1 MLLFSVLQR
10 LERSC
15 VWESARFRKNVVF
28 YSFIKIKMKKK
39 ISLLLLPLLWVMGF
53 SAKAQDIVADKI
65 IAKVDDYIILK
76 SDLELAY
83 QSFLQSGDKLPG
95 DARCGIFRE
104 MIINKV
110 LVAKAEIDSVLVEEN
125 AIDRELDQ
133 RLRYMVETYGGD
145 PDKIA
150 QYLGKSLEQI
160 AEELREPIREQMTV
174 QKMRSEVTKDLKV
187 TPSEVRKFFKNIPKD
202 SIPLFPA
209 EYEVGVLI
217 KNPIANK
224 AEKERVREQLLS
236 FKRQV
241 EAGEADFASLATLHS
256 EDLGSASKGG
266 DLGFHDRGEL
276 VPEYEAASFALEAG
290 AISEPIESQ
299 FGYHLIQ
306 LLERRGNLYRTRH
319 ILMRPKPS
327 EEDIKTTEL
336 LMDSLR
342 QVIIENPADFQKIAV
357 KHTDD
362 KGSRANSAMIAN
374 PNTGST
380 KLLAEEMDFT
390 AFQVVDK
397 MKVGEVSPPLRFRT
411 GDGKDAIRILYFK
424 NKIEPHVANLEQDY
438 EKIQQAALSDKRN
451 QVLNDWFLDAIKE
464 IYIDIAPEYDYCGIL
479 QGL

>member
-1 MLLFSVLQR
+1 MFIKTKMRKKIGFVLFSWFLT
-10 LERSC
+10 LS
-15 VWESARFRKNVVF
+15 
-28 YSFIKIKMKKK
+28 
-39 ISLLLLPLLWVMGF
+39 F
-53 SAKAQDIVADKI
+53 SAKTQEIVADKI

-83 QSFLQSGDKLPG
+83 QSFLRSGDKLPG
-95 DARCGIFRE
+95 DARCGILRE

-110 LVAKAEIDSVLVEEN
+110 LMAKAEIDSVSVEES
-125 AIDRELDQ
+125 AIERELDQ
-133 RLRYMVETYGGD
+133 RLRYMVEAYGGD
-145 PDKIA
+145 RDKIA

-160 AEELREPIREQMTV
+160 TEELREPIREQMTV
-174 QKMRSEVTKDLKV
+174 QKMRNEITKDLKV

-224 AEKERVREQLLS
+224 AEKERVREQLLE

-241 EAGEADFASLATLHS
+241 EAGEADFASLAALYS

-276 VPEYEAASFALEAG
+276 VPEYEAASFAMEVG

-327 EEDIKTTEL
+327 EEDIKATEL

-342 QVIIENPADFQKIAV
+342 QVILENPADFQKIAV

-362 KGSRANSAMIAN
+362 KGSRANSAMMVN

-390 AFQVVDK
+390 AFQVIDR
-397 MKVGEVSPPLRFRT
+397 MKVGELSPPLRFRT
-411 GDGKDAIRILYFK
+411 SDGKDAVRILYFK

-451 QVLNDWFLDAIKE
+451 RVLNDWFLDVVKE
-464 IYIDIAPEYDYCGIL
+464 IYIDIAPEYNYCGIL